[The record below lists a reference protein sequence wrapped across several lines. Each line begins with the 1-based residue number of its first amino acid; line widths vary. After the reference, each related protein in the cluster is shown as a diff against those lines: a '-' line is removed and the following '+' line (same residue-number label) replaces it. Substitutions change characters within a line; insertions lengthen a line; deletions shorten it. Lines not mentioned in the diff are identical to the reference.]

1 MHILEH
7 DPVTFLMADVELL
20 VGNNVL
26 TLTKCDLVKHLLGVK
41 AQLLSQRFYIS
52 DGVGAG

>member
-1 MHILEH
+1 
-7 DPVTFLMADVELL
+7 MADVELL